1 MSNPFFQFKQFTIRH
16 DKCAMKVGT
25 DGVLL
30 GAWAGTESCSRIL
43 DVGTG
48 TGLIAL
54 MLAQRSKAVV
64 DAIDI
69 DADACLQAQ
78 ENAES
83 SLFAGR
89 INVFHSD
96 LVDFAQASTHLY
108 DLIVSNP
115 PYFVDSLKCP
125 NLQRNTAR
133 HTDTLT
139 LEDLLQYSRKLLA
152 PQGRIARAMLR
163 SDAVLGII
171 PKGSGNGLALE
182 LHIPM
187 DVRRAIDLIVKGH
200 VSTIDC
206 CKANGRVFFCTCGV
220 GFDAAVSQKF
230 AGEKRR
236 GSLTYI
242 KNTVEEYLS
251 YKPEPYELLID
262 NQTVKEKAF
271 LVACGNASQYGNNAF
286 IAPHANIQDGKMD
299 ITILSP
305 FGPLDIAPLA
315 IQLFTKQIDRNSK
328 IKTFKGKEVTIIRQN
343 PGVMHLDGEPI
354 MADSRIEISVLP
366 KSLNVLTPET
376 VSFTEEVQNL
386 FGEVT
391 RFFDK
396 KLPYIFR

>member
-1 MSNPFFQFKQFTIRH
+1 MSLKKRIIFIVNPISGTHSKETIPQLIEEKIDHSKYDYSIQRTQYAGH
-16 DKCAMKVGT
+16 ASQIAAEAAR
-25 DGVLL
+25 DGVDIVVAV
-30 GAWAGTESCSRIL
+30 GGDGTINEIGRA
-43 DVGTG
+43 
-48 TGLIAL
+48 LIHT
-54 MLAQRSKAVV
+54 R
-64 DAIDI
+64 
-69 DADACLQAQ
+69 
-78 ENAES
+78 
-83 SLFAGR
+83 
-89 INVFHSD
+89 
-96 LVDFAQASTHLY
+96 
-108 DLIVSNP
+108 
-115 PYFVDSLKCP
+115 
-125 NLQRNTAR
+125 TA
-133 HTDTLT
+133 
-139 LEDLLQYSRKLLA
+139 
-152 PQGRIARAMLR
+152 M
-163 SDAVLGII
+163 GII
-171 PKGSGNGLALE
+171 PCGSGNGLARHLN
-182 LHIPM
+182 IPM
-187 DVRRAIDLIVKGH
+187 IARKALDVINAGTVR
-200 VSTIDC
+200 TIDY
-206 CKANGRVFFCTCGV
+206 GIIDGHPFFCTCGV

>member
-1 MSNPFFQFKQFTIRH
+1 MSLKKRIIFIVNPISGTHSKETIPQLIEEKIDHSKYDYSIQRTQYAGH
-16 DKCAMKVGT
+16 ASQIAAEAAR
-25 DGVLL
+25 DGVDIVVAV
-30 GAWAGTESCSRIL
+30 GGDGTINEIGRA
-43 DVGTG
+43 
-48 TGLIAL
+48 LIHT
-54 MLAQRSKAVV
+54 R
-64 DAIDI
+64 
-69 DADACLQAQ
+69 
-78 ENAES
+78 
-83 SLFAGR
+83 
-89 INVFHSD
+89 
-96 LVDFAQASTHLY
+96 
-108 DLIVSNP
+108 
-115 PYFVDSLKCP
+115 
-125 NLQRNTAR
+125 TA
-133 HTDTLT
+133 
-139 LEDLLQYSRKLLA
+139 
-152 PQGRIARAMLR
+152 M
-163 SDAVLGII
+163 GII
-171 PKGSGNGLALE
+171 PCGSGNGLARHLN
-182 LHIPM
+182 IPM
-187 DVRRAIDLIVKGH
+187 IARKALDVINAGTVR
-200 VSTIDC
+200 TIDY
-206 CKANGRVFFCTCGV
+206 GIIDGHPFFCTCGV

-376 VSFTEEVQNL
+376 ISFTEEVQNL

>member
-1 MSNPFFQFKQFTIRH
+1 MEGQTINIQAIINPISGVGSKRKIPKMIETAFASGNCCVEISFTEYPGHASELTRKAL
-16 DKCAMKVGT
+16 DKGANCVIAVGG
-25 DGVLL
+25 DGTVN
-30 GAWAGTESCSRIL
+30 E
-43 DVGTG
+43 
-48 TGLIAL
+48 
-54 MLAQRSKAVV
+54 
-64 DAIDI
+64 
-69 DADACLQAQ
+69 
-78 ENAES
+78 
-83 SLFAGR
+83 
-89 INVFHSD
+89 
-96 LVDFAQASTHLY
+96 
-108 DLIVSNP
+108 
-115 PYFVDSLKCP
+115 
-125 NLQRNTAR
+125 
-133 HTDTLT
+133 
-139 LEDLLQYSRKLLA
+139 
-152 PQGRIARAMLR
+152 IARAMLH
-163 SDAVLGII
+163 SGAVLGII
-171 PKGSGNGLALE
+171 PKGSGNGLARE

-187 DVRRAIDLIVKGH
+187 DVRRAIDLIVRACLDNRLLQGER
-200 VSTIDC
+200 TC
-206 CKANGRVFFCTCGV
+206 LFCTCGV

-328 IKTFKGKEVTIIRQN
+328 IKIFKGKEVTIIRQN

>member
-1 MSNPFFQFKQFTIRH
+1 
-16 DKCAMKVGT
+16 
-25 DGVLL
+25 
-30 GAWAGTESCSRIL
+30 
-43 DVGTG
+43 
-48 TGLIAL
+48 
-54 MLAQRSKAVV
+54 
-64 DAIDI
+64 
-69 DADACLQAQ
+69 
-78 ENAES
+78 
-83 SLFAGR
+83 
-89 INVFHSD
+89 
-96 LVDFAQASTHLY
+96 
-108 DLIVSNP
+108 
-115 PYFVDSLKCP
+115 
-125 NLQRNTAR
+125 
-133 HTDTLT
+133 
-139 LEDLLQYSRKLLA
+139 
-152 PQGRIARAMLR
+152 
-163 SDAVLGII
+163 
-171 PKGSGNGLALE
+171 
-182 LHIPM
+182 M
-187 DVRRAIDLIVKGH
+187 DVRRAIDLIIKGH

-206 CKANGRVFFCTCGV
+206 CKANGRIFFCTCGV

-251 YKPEPYELLID
+251 YQPEPYELLID

-271 LVACGNASQYGNNAF
+271 LVACRECFPVWEPMRLSL
-286 IAPHANIQDGKMD
+286 PHANIQDGKMD

-328 IKTFKGKEVTIIRQN
+328 IKTFKGKEVTIIRQK
-343 PGVMHLDGEPI
+343 PGVMHLDGEPV